1 MKFLIKLFI
10 VQILAIIQPPIL
22 KTLNNWISTH
32 YNWYPELLYQI
43 FVFIA
48 FGLLVS
54 FLLTEWSRT
63 TPGVR
68 IITMILGVFN
78 LFIGICSVASFW
90 SIPVF
95 SFILI
100 GVYLFFGISL
110 IRDRRKNR

>member
-10 VQILAIIQPPIL
+10 VQVLAVIQPPIL
-22 KTLNNWISTH
+22 KALNNWTSTH

-43 FVFIA
+43 FVFIV
-48 FGLLVS
+48 FGLIIS
-54 FLLTEWSRT
+54 FLLTEWGST
-63 TPGVR
+63 TSGVR
-68 IITMILGVFN
+68 IITMILAVFN

-90 SIPVF
+90 GILTF
-95 SFILI
+95 SFILM